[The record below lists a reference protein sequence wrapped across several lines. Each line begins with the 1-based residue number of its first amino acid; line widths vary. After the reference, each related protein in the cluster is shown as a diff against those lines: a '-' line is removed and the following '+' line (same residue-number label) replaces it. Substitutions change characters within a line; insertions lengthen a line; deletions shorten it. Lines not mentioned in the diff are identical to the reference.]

1 MLYSAW
7 GFQRLFTFNHNWG
20 ARNHQ
25 AELMSQFGPST
36 GYLRG
41 LAWYQNWVVTIP
53 KWWIYCT
60 GFAISQATELARSWF
75 TEVRAR
81 DFLEWGS
88 QNSGLKKHMK
98 HIKIHIDT

>member
-1 MLYSAW
+1 
-7 GFQRLFTFNHNWG
+7 
-20 ARNHQ
+20 
-25 AELMSQFGPST
+25 MSQFGPST

-75 TEVRAR
+75 TEVRAG

-98 HIKIHIDT
+98 HIKHILKYTLTHKGIESTNVSQVQV